1 MEFYNQ
7 AARAIDQVDNKRGS
21 LKSIVFNLAANKNAK
36 IKPPPADSSAKTIQ
50 ARQVSDGKRLLRV
63 VAETLRYRQV
73 IESIL
78 RVVDILSLEPKA
90 FGSSSKSSKT
100 SSSKQA
106 ERWQHPRPHS
116 LVLVLVHD
124 HLFASRG
131 ISMAKIHKIRAA
143 IERHS
148 SALKAELSRLMVQNA
163 VSQVSDLVNCL
174 QTGRDSLDE
183 DSGTKNLNAPRWIRV
198 NTIKWSIE
206 DARAW
211 FIDAGWN
218 QVSLQELT
226 KLTSSSP
233 DQLLSFAEDEHVAG
247 LLALPSTVVLAKLKP
262 YLDGR
267 LIAQDKAS
275 CMPAQLLLG
284 DYPKN
289 RPIEVIDATAAP
301 GNKTTM
307 LSSIVGL
314 SGKVW
319 AFEKDKQRFRVLQEM
334 IKLAGCTNVQ
344 CINGDFL
351 AVDHSDARFQNVSHI
366 MVDPSCSGSGISNRL
381 DHLSQTGSKN
391 TQDEGRIQ
399 SLSRFQTTIVS
410 HALRF
415 PSVQEVVYSTC
426 SIWKE
431 ENEEVV
437 FRILNKPEMINKGWT
452 LKDVENTFLANSK
465 TPWRRSV
472 DVIFPDQKL
481 LSDRMVRFDPSV
493 DQTIG
498 FFAAVFLRPAPQ
510 NSKKEDESQFDLPAQ
525 IPEPARTR
533 RDQRSVISRQTTVT
547 ATKKEIR
554 EKKSSLFNGIR
565 PGRLIS

>member
-1 MEFYNQ
+1 MQLQPSWSKSLPPANHDRRMEFYNQ

-226 KLTSSSP
+226 KLTN
-233 DQLLSFAEDEHVAG
+233 
-247 LLALPSTVVLAKLKP
+247 
-262 YLDGR
+262 GR

-381 DHLSQTGSKN
+381 DHLSQTGSKIRKMKVAFN
-391 TQDEGRIQ
+391 PYHASRQLLCHMRFVSRPSKKWFTQLAQFGTI
-399 SLSRFQTTIVS
+399 IVS
-410 HALRF
+410 RGQLLL
-415 PSVQEVVYSTC
+415 Q
-426 SIWKE
+426 KE

-510 NSKKEDESQFDLPAQ
+510 NSKKKTKANLTYRLRYQSPPGLAVINVPSYPAKQPSLPPRKKSGRRRVVSSMVFDLA
-525 IPEPARTR
+525 
-533 RDQRSVISRQTTVT
+533 
-547 ATKKEIR
+547 
-554 EKKSSLFNGIR
+554 G
-565 PGRLIS
+565 